1 MPAATHYAVIG
12 AGPAGLAAARQLQ
25 KMNLP
30 FVGFEAH
37 SNVGGLWDITNP
49 RSTMYESAH
58 LISSKRMTEFK
69 EFPMKDEVA
78 EFPRHDQLAEYFRDF
93 AQHFKLD
100 ECYKFGVRV
109 ESVVR
114 EGVDWRIT
122 ASDGS
127 SELYKGVLI
136 ANGTLAE
143 PNMPTVDGEF
153 AGELL
158 HSSAYK
164 SADVFSSKRVLLV
177 GAGNS
182 ACDIAIDAVHRAKS
196 VDISVRRGYHFVP
209 KYVFGKPA
217 DTLGG
222 KIKMP
227 RWLKQRIDKKLL
239 GLFTGDPTRYGF
251 PEPDHKIYEAHPIVN
266 SMILYHLGHGD
277 IAVKKNIKR
286 FDGNT
291 VVFADD
297 ASEQYDLVM
306 MCTGYKLHY
315 PFISQDELNWQGAA
329 PSLYLNCMHPDYNN
343 LFIMGLIEGAGVGWE
358 GRSEQAEMVARYI
371 KAVET
376 GDAAAKAIDDA
387 KQHGATDISGG
398 FSYLKLDRMAYY
410 VHKDTFLKEVR
421 RRLKQL
427 RHIN

>member
-1 MPAATHYAVIG
+1 MTSATHYAVIG
-12 AGPAGLAAARQLQ
+12 AGPAGLSAARQLQ

-37 SNVGGLWDITNP
+37 ASVGGLWDINNP

-93 AQHFKLD
+93 AAHFQID
-100 ECYKFGVRV
+100 EHYRFNTRV
-109 ESVVR
+109 ESIVR
-114 EGVDWRIT
+114 EGDAWRIT
-122 ASDGS
+122 DSDGES
-127 SELYKGVLI
+127 GVFKGVLI

-143 PNMPTVDGEF
+143 PNLPSFAGDF
-153 AGELL
+153 AGEIV
-158 HSSAYK
+158 HSSQYK
-164 SADVFSSKRVLLV
+164 SPEMFEGKRVLLV

-182 ACDIAIDAVHRAKS
+182 ACDIAIDAIHRAKS

-222 KIKMP
+222 KLKMP
-227 RWLKQRIDKKLL
+227 RWLKQRVDKKLL
-239 GLFTGDPTRYGF
+239 GFFTGDPTRYGF

-277 IAVKKNIKR
+277 IEVKKNIER

-291 VVFADD
+291 VVFTDGNRQD
-297 ASEQYDLVM
+297 YDLVM
-306 MCTGYKLHY
+306 YCTGYKLHF
-315 PFISQDELNWQGAA
+315 PFISQEELNWQGAA
-329 PSLYLNCMHPDYNN
+329 PSLYLNCMHPQYDN
-343 LFIMGLIEGAGVGWE
+343 LFVMGLIEGAGVGWE
-358 GRSEQAEMVARYI
+358 GRSEQAEMVARFI
-371 KAVET
+371 RACEV
-376 GDAAAKAIDDA
+376 GDKSADKIREL
-387 KQHGATDISGG
+387 KRHGATDISGG
-398 FSYLKLDRMAYY
+398 FNYLKLDRMAYY

-421 RRLKQL
+421 ARLKQL